1 MRFSTSLGSVLG
13 RWWVCVLLFAIAIV
27 LFGWI
32 VPAGV
37 ADVTA
42 QRTAAPKIL
51 DEYIMT
57 WTPQDARHFYEAIGA
72 RGRAAYQLYYLH
84 LDFWFPV
91 LSLTAFYMSLLS
103 LGFRPGT
110 RWGWLNL
117 TPLAMYACDAAENL
131 NHFTMARAYP
141 DLSDFS
147 LAFGPWFT
155 FAKWVLI
162 FALPAIAAVG
172 FAGQIL
178 GRSGKGRS

>member
-1 MRFSTSLGSVLG
+1 MRLSKILGSVLG
-13 RWWVCVLLFAIAIV
+13 RSWVCGVLFAIAII

-57 WTPQDARHFYEAIGA
+57 WTPPDARHFYEAIGA
-72 RGRAAYQLYYLH
+72 RGRVAYQLYYLH

-91 LSLTAFYMSLLS
+91 LSLTLFYMSLLS
-103 LGFRPGT
+103 LGFRTGT
-110 RWGWLNL
+110 RWGWLNM

-131 NHFTMARAYP
+131 NHFTMARTYP

-147 LAFGPWFT
+147 LVVGPWFT
-155 FAKWVLI
+155 LAKWVLI
-162 FALPAIAAVG
+162 FAIPAVAVVG
-172 FAGQIL
+172 LAGQL
-178 GRSGKGRS
+178 LARSGNGRS